1 MRAWQYRRVE
11 KRDLIPSSMGA
22 AEYTA
27 RIVDFEPHDWWRIE
41 AASFR
46 DDHGL
51 RDHLV
56 RAAPR
61 AIALRLRSER
71 REASPLVDRI
81 LGVPR
86 LVAIIGSLTL
96 PMVWGLPLLLGALAR
111 RDELDSL
118 ESFGVV
124 AAVSAAL
131 GLWWL
136 LTELRGERA
145 GSKDRVAQI
154 VRFVP
159 TCLGVL
165 GLLVVLW
172 LAPPEDG
179 SGVWGW
185 AMVAD
190 LLVSGA
196 VLALTYRSA
205 SRPALIEEQ
214 RAALMDRIERLPEAR
229 RAAMIADRTAA
240 IDLLEQTGA
249 IEAEDARRA
258 RGSRLG
264 ELGHTMAPVTD
275 R

>member
-1 MRAWQYRRVE
+1 MEQRDLGRVG
-11 KRDLIPSSMGA
+11 KHDLIPSSMGA

-46 DDHGL
+46 DNHGL

-81 LGVPR
+81 LAVPR
-86 LVAIIGSLTL
+86 LAAIIGSLTL
-96 PMVWGLPLLLGALAR
+96 PMVWGLPLLFGALVR
-111 RDELDSL
+111 RDELDTL
-118 ESFGVV
+118 GFFGVV

-136 LTELRGERA
+136 LTDLHGERA
-145 GSKDRVAQI
+145 GSKDRVAQV

-159 TCLGVL
+159 TVLGVL
-165 GLLVVLW
+165 GLAIVLW

-179 SGVWGW
+179 SAVWGW

-190 LLVSGA
+190 LLVSGG
-196 VLALTYRSA
+196 VLALTYRRA
-205 SRPALIEEQ
+205 TRPARIDEH
-214 RAALMDRIERLPEAR
+214 RAALLARVERLPEQR
-229 RAAMIADRTAA
+229 RAAMLADRGAA

-249 IEAEDARRA
+249 IDAADARRA

-264 ELGHTMAPVTD
+264 ELGHTMAPATG